1 MNASE
6 HDRARD
12 LAAERWMH
20 TLKPEDE
27 SWLDGHLAGCPQC
40 AAELERLN
48 DALVAF
54 RTVPVRADPA
64 LVRATVTSVR
74 IYADR
79 LRATQTRDRLL
90 LLSSAV
96 AGVCS
101 AVTLPWLWRA
111 ATVVADLAWLP
122 DPAPLLLTVVLWSLP
137 GAIAAVLLA
146 AHRRSTYSRSAL
158 SSARKQNEWETP

>member
-12 LAAERWMH
+12 LAAERWMR
-20 TLKPEDE
+20 TLTPEED
-27 SWLDGHLAGCPQC
+27 SWLDGHLAGCPPC
-40 AAELERLN
+40 AAELEPLN
-48 DALVAF
+48 DAVVAF
-54 RTVPVRADPA
+54 RAVPVRADPA

-74 IYADR
+74 VYADR

-111 ATVVADLAWLP
+111 ATLVAEWAWLP
-122 DPAPLLLTVVLWSLP
+122 DPAPLLLTLVLWSLP

-146 AHRRSTYSRSAL
+146 AHRRSASARSAL
-158 SSARKQNEWETP
+158 SPARKQNEWETT